1 MSSAQVILN
10 DILKDLD
17 KSRVSSLLD
26 IFSVIGERLRDVD
39 TDLETI
45 VSSLAKNKKTITLNK
60 KTNVYLAIVN
70 KAIKNLDL
78 DISEELVLK
87 KQAFTAFKTQ
97 QISAQ
102 ADLINLHTNT
112 AEAENY
118 KRFLLKKL
126 QTTQDSVFNSYD
138 NFEKLL
144 DAVEDIYL
152 SGKSFKV
159 VKQDID
165 KDILA
170 TITTNGIT
178 VPQITKFLNTKTIN
192 NLLLAEGIDF
202 YTNIESKLDNAFDG
216 LKGKSSKYK
225 DINAKSSTISP
236 KELVKVRKSIKELK
250 AKNKDTIDRIPMP
263 IVDLASVINTYLHD
277 YIKDRMADPSS
288 PISKDYLRY
297 QSGRFAD
304 SASVESASMFG
315 ITYDYMHYPY
325 DTFEPGRGTRKLD
338 SVGRSPTR
346 YVEGSIRKIIR
357 DKVLKELYGA
367 PIKEL

>member
-1 MSSAQVILN
+1 MSSAQLI
-10 DILKDLD
+10 LD
-17 KSRVSSLLD
+17 KVLLELDANRISSIKD
-26 IFSVIGERLRDVD
+26 IYEAIDSGLKQVD
-39 TDLETI
+39 TNLESV
-45 VSSLAKNKKTITLNK
+45 VSSLAKNKKAITLNK

-78 DISEELVLK
+78 DTSEELALK
-87 KQAFTAFKTQ
+87 KQAFTAFKAQ

-102 ADLINLHTNT
+102 AELINLQTNT

-118 KRFLLKKL
+118 KRFLIKKL
-126 QTTQDSVFNSYD
+126 QTAQDSMFTSYD

-144 DAVEDIYL
+144 NTVEDIYL

-170 TITTNGIT
+170 TITTNGISL
-178 VPQITKFLNTKTIN
+178 PQVTKFLNSKTIS
-192 NLLLAEGIDF
+192 NLLLADGIDF
-202 YTNIESKLDNAFDG
+202 YDNIEAKLDSAFEG

-225 DINAKSSTISP
+225 DVNAKSSTISP
-236 KELVKVRKSIKELK
+236 KELAKVRKSIKELK
-250 AKNKDTIDRIPMP
+250 AKNKNTIDQTPMP

-315 ITYDYMHYPY
+315 ITYSYMNYPY
-325 DTFEPGRGTRKLD
+325 DTFEPGRGRRNVD
-338 SVGRSPTR
+338 SIGRSPTR